1 MHDSLLILIAG
12 FYFAFLTVFLITI
25 MENCFNKIG
34 FVSKFKELEQIK
46 IGGKKG
52 MKDYHMYVADRK
64 HMRMETS
71 HLRSIDNVDFILGV
85 IIMIIL
91 ILMIRDK
98 AKKFWKKRQEIKA
111 TKRLT
116 SKWKNVKTRD
126 TEDLISEDTC

>member
-1 MHDSLLILIAG
+1 
-12 FYFAFLTVFLITI
+12 
-25 MENCFNKIG
+25 
-34 FVSKFKELEQIK
+34 
-46 IGGKKG
+46 